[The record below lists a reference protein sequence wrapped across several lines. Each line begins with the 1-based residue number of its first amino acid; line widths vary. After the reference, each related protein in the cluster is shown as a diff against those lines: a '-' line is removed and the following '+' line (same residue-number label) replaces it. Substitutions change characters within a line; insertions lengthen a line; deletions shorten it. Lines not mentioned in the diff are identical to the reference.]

1 MYQIERGLL
10 PLKSKI
16 QSLLAVIFS
25 VITAAMVTISASAAG
40 VGLIIAPTGE
50 SNLKTILIIVAAVAV
65 VGLGAGIG
73 IPRLRH

>member
-1 MYQIERGLL
+1 M
-10 PLKSKI
+10 
-16 QSLLAVIFS
+16 IFS
-25 VITAAMVTISASAAG
+25 VITAAMVTVSASAATAG
-40 VGLIIAPTGE
+40 VIIAPTGE